1 MDNSKVKS
9 KPFRLTKG
17 KVAVELS
24 LLIICLLYLGRFLTW
39 FFRRMKPLAYHPI
52 AIIGLTTLGL
62 TYAISPWI
70 TAALFWS
77 LLVYQRLW
85 PYSYH
90 RHIHSRIPSFFAGFK
105 YRYRPRR
112 RLSAC
117 GLINDLDPIP
127 TVSHVRKIGC
137 TTKVRIKMS
146 YGDSVEYWRD
156 ENRPDRIAQTYSAL
170 GCKVNPYR
178 RDNFMTFRPTG
189 LTLRPPFVQY
199 KFEEKVTKVR
209 WLELE
214 FLTKDPFSKPVGF
227 EYIDFHRPLVDDLG
241 LALGSPV
248 GPKRDGSP
256 YFLNVGTHLLVI
268 AMSGRGKSNAERAM
282 VYADYPSVMV
292 GHDQHEDDIC
302 DGSCGLLENWI
313 FDGKR
318 GTEGAAMEHCFA
330 RHDYGKDGPAMTL
343 RFFRDFEAAMYR
355 RLDDMSERGET
366 DFVPEEGRRA
376 AKLYID
382 EIMILESELYNEVRK
397 DIYRSIAAVQQQG
410 RAAGFSVI
418 AFAQNPKLDRL
429 PLRDDFPEIQIGGLL
444 NRRQIDTAIAGGW
457 DLGAKEIPKD
467 LPGVFYIKTET
478 GMALEQIRYA
488 HDRYGAIKDLPQC
501 PETAFNLTKEELVSQ
516 VRTGNEILIA

>member
-1 MDNSKVKS
+1 MYSDGPPRPYRYTRGKLSYETRGRWIYLAMCI
-9 KPFRLTKG
+9 RL
-17 KVAVELS
+17 
-24 LLIICLLYLGRFLTW
+24 LLWG
-39 FFRRMKPLAYHPI
+39 FRRMKPLAYHPL
-52 AIIGLTTLGL
+52 AIIGLTVLVAS
-62 TYAISPWI
+62 YAINSWT
-70 TAALFWS
+70 TAAFFWT
-77 LLVYQRLW
+77 LLGWQRLL
-85 PYSYH
+85 PNSYL
-90 RHIHSRIPSFFAGFK
+90 RHVHPRIISFFAGFR

-112 RLSAC
+112 KLKANGLLS
-117 GLINDLDPIP
+117 DDDPIS
-127 TVSHVRKIGC
+127 TVSYVRKIGC

-146 YGDSVEYWRD
+146 DGDSINYWRD
-156 ENRPDRIAQTYSAL
+156 QDRPNRLAQTYNAL
-170 GCKVNPYR
+170 DCKIDPYR

-227 EYIDFHRPLVDDLG
+227 EYIDFHRERVDFSG
-241 LALGSPV
+241 EVAMTLGSPV
-248 GPKRDGSP
+248 GPKRDGTP

-282 VYADYPSVMV
+282 VYADYPLVMA
-292 GHDQHEDDIC
+292 D
-302 DGSCGLLENWI
+302 LLENWI

-330 RHDYGKDGPAMTL
+330 RHEYGKSGPEITL

-355 RLDDMSERGET
+355 RLDEMSERGET
-366 DFVPEEGRRA
+366 DFVPDPGRRA

-382 EIMILESELYNEVRK
+382 EIMILESELYKEVRK

-488 HDRYGAIKDLPQC
+488 HDRYNAIKDLPQC

-516 VRTGNEILIA
+516 VRTGNEVLIA